1 MVASYTRSQSRTNSA
16 VKRKKPT
23 ANPMKIT
30 SPIATPPAAEGPHQ
44 QGRDTA
50 GHDPKPSRAAAQD
63 ALKIV
68 PGAGEAFASAVPS
81 RQVRGYAEL
90 HELEHPSSR
99 ITAPFLRAP

>member
-68 PGAGEAFASAVPS
+68 PGGWRGLRIGRAIETK
-81 RQVRGYAEL
+81 VRGYAEL
-90 HELEHPSSR
+90 HELEHPSSL
-99 ITAPFLRAP
+99 ITAPF